1 MLGQSF
7 GSLVLAT
14 EALLSFVPSIYVDTM
29 GYAFTM
35 PLFKYLGGSSV
46 GCYVHYPTIST
57 DMLERVGRRKAMY
70 NNRCSNTQLVTLSHF
85 PRSSNLYGSVRLWSD
100 LLFLT
105 LNLQRQ
111 SRPLSYGVSS

>member
-1 MLGQSF
+1 MKNRRSWVEAEKYPYFTMLGQSF

-70 NNRCSNTQLVTLSHF
+70 NNR
-85 PRSSNLYGSVRLWSD
+85 
-100 LLFLT
+100 
-105 LNLQRQ
+105 
-111 SRPLSYGVSS
+111 

>member
-1 MLGQSF
+1 MTFCTIKHPDLCRRSWVEAERYPYFTMLGQSF

-35 PLFKYLGGSSV
+35 PLFKYLGGSTV

-57 DMLERVGRRKAMY
+57 DMLDRVGRRKAMY
-70 NNRCSNTQLVTLSHF
+70 NNRCSN
-85 PRSSNLYGSVRLWSD
+85 NK
-100 LLFLT
+100 
-105 LNLQRQ
+105 
-111 SRPLSYGVSS
+111 